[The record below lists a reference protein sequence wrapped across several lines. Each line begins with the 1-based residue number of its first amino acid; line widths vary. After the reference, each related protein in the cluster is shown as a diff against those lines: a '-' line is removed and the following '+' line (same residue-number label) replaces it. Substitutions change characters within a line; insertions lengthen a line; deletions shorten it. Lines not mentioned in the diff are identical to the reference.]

1 MTTTGGDMPDQ
12 GTLHLRRGEL
22 VTVRPAEEILATLDE
37 NASLHQLPFMP
48 EMLQFCGQTFP
59 VHRRADKTCD
69 TIEAKGLRQMTDT
82 VHVSDLRCD
91 GSAHGGCQ
99 AGCLLFWNEAWL
111 TRNSAPASGPDEPE
125 NATALPPE
133 GHELLARSTRH
144 AGGRQESPE
153 PIRYSCQATRL
164 LDASAPLAWWNASQY
179 VRDLRT
185 GNVGFFGLVRG
196 LTVFLFNKYQ
206 GFSKR
211 FLPPRLRIREAR
223 WYPFIYGKLK
233 RTPSAVLD
241 LQPGELVEVRSKEE
255 ILATLDAGG
264 RNRGLK
270 FDSEMLKYCGQRAR
284 VLRRVERILD
294 ERTGEMLTL
303 PRDCIILEGVA
314 CQSDYHR
321 FCPRSIYHYW
331 REIWLRRV
339 D

>member
-1 MTTTGGDMPDQ
+1 MPDQ
-12 GTLHLRRGEL
+12 GTVRLRRGEL
-22 VTVRPAEEILATLDE
+22 VTVRPAAEIIATLDE
-37 NASLHQLPFMP
+37 NASLDQLPFMP
-48 EMLQFCGQTFP
+48 EMLQFCGRTLR
-59 VHRRADKTCD
+59 VYRRADKTCD
-69 TIEAKGLRQMTDT
+69 TIEARGLRQMTDT
-82 VHVSDLRCD
+82 VHLADLRCD

-99 AGCLLFWNEAWL
+99 AGCLLFWKEAWL
-111 TRNSAPASGPDEPE
+111 TRASAEPSSTDEPPESATALSPEDAELLVRSTRQAGETQRTSGPD
-125 NATALPPE
+125 
-133 GHELLARSTRH
+133 
-144 AGGRQESPE
+144 
-153 PIRYSCQATRL
+153 RYSCQATQL
-164 LDASAPLAWWNASQY
+164 LEASAPLAWWNASQY

-185 GNVGFFGLVRG
+185 GNVGVFRLVRG

-211 FLPPRLRIREAR
+211 FLPARLRIREGK

-233 RTPSAVLD
+233 KTPSDVLN
-241 LQPGELVEVRSKEE
+241 LQPGELVEVKSKEE
-255 ILATLDAGG
+255 ILATLNAEG

-294 ERTGEMLTL
+294 ERSGEMLTL

-314 CQSDYHR
+314 CRSDYHR

-339 D
+339 G